1 MGKPKHKISN
11 WKQYNQALVQR
22 GSLTIWMDASAIRR
36 WHCHIHHGLR
46 GRGFHYSDT
55 AIETALM
62 LKGLFNLPLR
72 ALEGFI
78 NSLFKLM
85 AVPLKSPD
93 YSCISKRAKTV
104 EINYRAPSK
113 GTVTHLVI
121 DSTGLKVYGEGE
133 WKMRKHGK
141 EKRRVWRKLH
151 LAVDAAT
158 HAIVAAES
166 SLENIADNEVL
177 PTLLNPLRREIEQ
190 VSGDGAYD
198 TRDCHAL
205 LKKKG
210 IKATIPPRKN
220 AALWEDGHPRNEA
233 VEALTAGEL
242 AEWERQSG
250 YYQQSKAETS
260 MYRYK
265 QLISLKLSQ
274 RNHNALVGEI
284 LAGIKALN
292 KVIGLRMPIWQ
303 PLN

>member
-1 MGKPKHKISN
+1 
-11 WKQYNQALVQR
+11 
-22 GSLTIWMDASAIRR
+22 
-36 WHCHIHHGLR
+36 
-46 GRGFHYSDT
+46 
-55 AIETALM
+55 M

-93 YSCISKRAKTV
+93 YSCISKRANTV

-113 GTVTHLVI
+113 GPVTHLVI

-151 LAVDAAT
+151 LAVDATT
-158 HAIVAAES
+158 HAIVAAET

-177 PTLLNPLRREIEQ
+177 PTLLNPLRRKIEQ

-198 TRDCHAL
+198 TRECHAL
-205 LKKKG
+205 LKNKG

-220 AALWEDGHPRNEA
+220 AALWEEGHPRNEA
-233 VEALTAGEL
+233 VEALKAGEL
-242 AEWERQSG
+242 AEWKKQSG
-250 YYQQSKAETS
+250 YHQRSKAETA

-265 QLISLKLSQ
+265 QLISPKLSL
-274 RNHNALVGEI
+274 RNHNGQVGEM
-284 LAGIKALN
+284 LAGVKVLN
-292 KVIGLRMPIWQ
+292 KVIGLGMPVRQ

>member
-1 MGKPKHKISN
+1 
-11 WKQYNQALVQR
+11 
-22 GSLTIWMDASAIRR
+22 
-36 WHCHIHHGLR
+36 
-46 GRGFHYSDT
+46 
-55 AIETALM
+55 M
-62 LKGLFNLPLR
+62 LHFGVEF
-72 ALEGFI
+72 A
-78 NSLFKLM
+78 
-85 AVPLKSPD
+85 LKSPD
-93 YSCISKRAKTV
+93 YSCISKRANTV

-113 GTVTHLVI
+113 GPVTHLVI

-198 TRDCHAL
+198 TRECHAL

-220 AALWEDGHPRNEA
+220 AALWEEGHPRNEA
-233 VEALTAGEL
+233 VEALKAGKL
-242 AEWERQSG
+242 AEWKKQSG
-250 YYQQSKAETS
+250 YRQRSKAETA

-265 QLISLKLSQ
+265 QLISPKLSL
-274 RNHNALVGEI
+274 RNHNAQVGEM
-284 LAGIKALN
+284 LAGVKVLN
-292 KVIGLRMPIWQ
+292 KVIGLGMPVRQ